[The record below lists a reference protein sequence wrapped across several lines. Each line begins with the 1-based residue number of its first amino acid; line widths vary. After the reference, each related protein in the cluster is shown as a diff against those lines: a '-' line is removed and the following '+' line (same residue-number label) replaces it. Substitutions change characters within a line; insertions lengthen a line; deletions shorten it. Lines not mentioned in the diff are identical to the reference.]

1 MMEKNNGTLLPEKV
15 ESSENK
21 RKSPDNRKKYFTMF
35 LSIAIAV
42 GLWVFVIE
50 NENPTIKMTYSNIP
64 VEYLNE
70 DALEEDGLVVADT
83 EEAATVKVTL
93 QGKRADLLDLDSD
106 DLAAA
111 VDVSEYTK
119 GDHYVQVEVHAPD
132 NVKVVGTKPSQIKIT
147 VESLVSSEK
156 TVDVQFE
163 GESPANKEPVFL
175 GVEPEDITV
184 TGASSAVSSV
194 KSLRAVVDISNVTSK
209 KKTINVRLKPVDKL
223 GKEVKGV
230 TLSAEKADITVQM
243 YSTKSVP
250 LNVQTTGTATAGYRV
265 SVDAPDSVQISCS
278 DDLIDSVSEIATQPV
293 DITDITERT
302 EISLTPVL
310 PEGVRLASKQEKISA
325 VIKVQKWPSKT
336 IKVDVSDI
344 ITENIPEGMA
354 VEFDEETVSFTIYS
368 EEDISDVSASA
379 FRLILDCQEL
389 TADELEERE
398 LTIDI
403 GEALEDLNI
412 TAETPSVKVKLIE
425 E

>member
-15 ESSENK
+15 ESSDNK

-389 TADELEERE
+389 NADEFEERE

>member
-15 ESSENK
+15 ESSDNK

-310 PEGVRLASKQEKISA
+310 PEGVRLASKKEKISA

-389 TADELEERE
+389 NADEFEERE

>member
-412 TAETPSVKVKLIE
+412 KAETPSVKVKLIE

>member
-15 ESSENK
+15 ESSDNK

-175 GVEPEDITV
+175 GGEPEDITV

-379 FRLILDCQEL
+379 FRLLLDCQGL
-389 TADELEERE
+389 TADEFEERE

>member
-336 IKVDVSDI
+336 NKVDVSDI

-368 EEDISDVSASA
+368 EDDISDVSASA

>member
-35 LSIAIAV
+35 LSITIAV

-278 DDLIDSVSEIATQPV
+278 DDLIDSVSKIATQPV

-389 TADELEERE
+389 TADEFEERE

>member
-15 ESSENK
+15 ESSDNK

-278 DDLIDSVSEIATQPV
+278 DDLIDSLSEIATQPV

-389 TADELEERE
+389 NADEFEERE

>member
-15 ESSENK
+15 ESSDNK

-389 TADELEERE
+389 NADEFEERE

-412 TAETPSVKVKLIE
+412 TVETPSVKVKLIE

>member
-21 RKSPDNRKKYFTMF
+21 RKSSDNRKKYFTMF

-412 TAETPSVKVKLIE
+412 KAETPSVKVKLIE

>member
-389 TADELEERE
+389 TADEFEERE

>member
-389 TADELEERE
+389 NADEFEERE

-412 TAETPSVKVKLIE
+412 TVETPSVKVKLIE

>member
-15 ESSENK
+15 ESSDNK

-368 EEDISDVSASA
+368 EEDLSDVSASA
-379 FRLILDCQEL
+379 FRLLLDCQGL
-389 TADELEERE
+389 TADEFEERE

>member
-35 LSIAIAV
+35 LSITIAV

-194 KSLRAVVDISNVTSK
+194 KSLRAVVDISNVASK

-368 EEDISDVSASA
+368 EEDLSDVSASA
-379 FRLILDCQEL
+379 FRLLLDCQGL
-389 TADELEERE
+389 TADEFEERE

>member
-15 ESSENK
+15 ESSDNK

>member
-389 TADELEERE
+389 TVDELEERE

>member
-1 MMEKNNGTLLPEKV
+1 MNSAPRTAPDKGFIGQWTIHFRTLGYWGEG
-15 ESSENK
+15 
-21 RKSPDNRKKYFTMF
+21 
-35 LSIAIAV
+35 IAV
-42 GLWVFVIE
+42 FC
-50 NENPTIKMTYSNIP
+50 
-64 VEYLNE
+64 
-70 DALEEDGLVVADT
+70 
-83 EEAATVKVTL
+83 
-93 QGKRADLLDLDSD
+93 
-106 DLAAA
+106 
-111 VDVSEYTK
+111 
-119 GDHYVQVEVHAPD
+119 
-132 NVKVVGTKPSQIKIT
+132 
-147 VESLVSSEK
+147 
-156 TVDVQFE
+156 
-163 GESPANKEPVFL
+163 
-175 GVEPEDITV
+175 
-184 TGASSAVSSV
+184 
-194 KSLRAVVDISNVTSK
+194 
-209 KKTINVRLKPVDKL
+209 
-223 GKEVKGV
+223 
-230 TLSAEKADITVQM
+230 
-243 YSTKSVP
+243 
-250 LNVQTTGTATAGYRV
+250 GTATAGYRV

-389 TADELEERE
+389 NADEFEERE

>member
-35 LSIAIAV
+35 LSITIAV

-368 EEDISDVSASA
+368 EEDLSDVSASA
-379 FRLILDCQEL
+379 FRLLLDCQGL
-389 TADELEERE
+389 TADEFEERE

>member
-35 LSIAIAV
+35 LSITIAV

-156 TVDVQFE
+156 TVDVQ
-163 GESPANKEPVFL
+163 
-175 GVEPEDITV
+175 
-184 TGASSAVSSV
+184 
-194 KSLRAVVDISNVTSK
+194 
-209 KKTINVRLKPVDKL
+209 
-223 GKEVKGV
+223 
-230 TLSAEKADITVQM
+230 
-243 YSTKSVP
+243 
-250 LNVQTTGTATAGYRV
+250 
-265 SVDAPDSVQISCS
+265 
-278 DDLIDSVSEIATQPV
+278 
-293 DITDITERT
+293 
-302 EISLTPVL
+302 
-310 PEGVRLASKQEKISA
+310 
-325 VIKVQKWPSKT
+325 
-336 IKVDVSDI
+336 
-344 ITENIPEGMA
+344 
-354 VEFDEETVSFTIYS
+354 
-368 EEDISDVSASA
+368 
-379 FRLILDCQEL
+379 
-389 TADELEERE
+389 
-398 LTIDI
+398 
-403 GEALEDLNI
+403 
-412 TAETPSVKVKLIE
+412 IE
-425 E
+425 W

>member
-15 ESSENK
+15 ESSDNK

-223 GKEVKGV
+223 GQEVKGV

-389 TADELEERE
+389 NADEFEERE

>member
-15 ESSENK
+15 ESSDNK

-70 DALEEDGLVVADT
+70 DALEEDGLVVADM

-389 TADELEERE
+389 NADEFEERE

>member
-379 FRLILDCQEL
+379 FRLLLDCQGL
-389 TADELEERE
+389 TADEFEERE